1 MHHELVNTVAPKI
14 KDRKPLH
21 TLQPAATDKDTLVGA
36 DRTLRSCKSK
46 EAKTKQDVTNTGEKD
61 TSKCTK
67 VTKKNKAVQTTREKI
82 QIEVEDLTS
91 DNPSENYW
99 QILAERKQTALVDAL
114 EENKKLVQQI
124 EKLVEENHVYKEM
137 LDEMRT
143 LVEVLQEQIEDDRS
157 DIEDED
163 DRNDINNSLDDSAL

>member
-1 MHHELVNTVAPKI
+1 MELVKTVAPKI

-21 TLQPAATDKDTLVGA
+21 TLQPAATDKYTLVGA

-46 EAKTKQDVTNTGEKD
+46 EAKTKQDVTKTVKKD
-61 TSKCTK
+61 TSKFTK

-99 QILAERKQTALVDAL
+99 QILAERRQTAFVDAL

-124 EKLVEENHVYKEM
+124 EKLEEENHVYKEM

-143 LVEVLQEQIEDDRS
+143 LVEVLQEQIEDDR
-157 DIEDED
+157 
-163 DRNDINNSLDDSAL
+163 NDINNSLDDSAL

>member
-1 MHHELVNTVAPKI
+1 MELVKTVAPKI

-21 TLQPAATDKDTLVGA
+21 TLVANTLVGA

-46 EAKTKQDVTNTGEKD
+46 EAKTKRDVTNTGEKN

-82 QIEVEDLTS
+82 QIEIEDLTS
-91 DNPSENYW
+91 DKPSENYW
-99 QILAERKQTALVDAL
+99 QIMAERRQTALVDAL
-114 EENKKLVQQI
+114 KENEKLVRQI
-124 EKLVEENHVYKEM
+124 EKLEEENHVYKEM

-143 LVEVLQEQIEDDRS
+143 LVEVLQEQIEDDR
-157 DIEDED
+157 
-163 DRNDINNSLDDSAL
+163 NGINNSLDDSAL